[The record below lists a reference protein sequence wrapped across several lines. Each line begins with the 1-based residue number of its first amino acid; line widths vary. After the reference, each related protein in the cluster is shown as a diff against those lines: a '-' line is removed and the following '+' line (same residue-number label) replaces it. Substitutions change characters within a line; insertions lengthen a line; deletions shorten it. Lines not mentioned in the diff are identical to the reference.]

1 MIYKHGDR
9 DRNRQR
15 NVSNEDD
22 ENSIYGNMNMKRQK
36 RQKLQIEKGQKRRL
50 IIDIKKI
57 LCKLRQ

>member
-50 IIDIKKI
+50 IIDIKKL

>member
-22 ENSIYGNMNMKRQK
+22 ENSIYGNMNKKRQK